1 MGSERADTIA
11 NACLYILM
19 FNGVVCAP
27 LCRLFAGRKSRSKRF
42 WLFLGIFL
50 GPLALIAAAGMPI
63 KRRQVEGS
71 DSMRPIDQSVPRMPD
86 E

>member
-11 NACLYILM
+11 NAVLYTLV

-27 LCRLFAGRKSRSKRF
+27 LCRWLAGRKGRSKRF
-42 WLFLGIFL
+42 WLVLGFFL

-63 KRRQVEGS
+63 KRRQAVES
-71 DSMRPIDQSVPRMPD
+71 DSVSVPSRSD
-86 E
+86 AG